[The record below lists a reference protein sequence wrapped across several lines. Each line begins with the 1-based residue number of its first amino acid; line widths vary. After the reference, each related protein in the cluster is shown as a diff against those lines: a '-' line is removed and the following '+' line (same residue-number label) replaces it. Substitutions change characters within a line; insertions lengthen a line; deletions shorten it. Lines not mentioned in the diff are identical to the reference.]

1 MAESISVSSDNNSM
15 EFATFYIGDALCG
28 MDILRIQEI
37 NKQMEM
43 TRVPQAPNYV
53 SGILNLRGQ
62 IVTVIDLNKKLGLT
76 TTGSIKDDR
85 RNIIVKSQEEYVGL
99 LVDRI
104 SDVVKVEWDKVEPPP
119 AGMDGLQGKFF
130 KGVYKTEKS
139 LVGILEM
146 EEVLKEDAV

>member
-1 MAESISVSSDNNSM
+1 MAQLTSVSSENNSM
-15 EFATFYIGDALCG
+15 DFATFYIGDALCG

-43 TRVPQAPNYV
+43 TSVPQAPDYV
-53 SGILNLRGQ
+53 KGILNLRGQ
-62 IVTVIDLNKKLGLT
+62 IVTVIDLSRKLGLP
-76 TTGSIKDDR
+76 GAVSGEDA
-85 RNIIVKSQEEYVGL
+85 RNIIVKSQGEHVGL

-104 SDVVKVEWDKVEPPP
+104 SDVIKVDWDKVEQPP

-130 KGVYKTEKS
+130 KGVYKTKKT

-146 EEVLKEDAV
+146 EEVLKEDAS